1 MTLHLVKRLALG
13 ATALALPA
21 FASRD
26 DCTDIAK
33 ALLTSSQEA
42 ARADYWLALA
52 NCRNGDDSSCEA
64 QAKADLKDALDLAQQ
79 QYDERVNVCK
89 RLGGGPYDPQVSP
102 DQFSTT
108 IDNPYSPYTPG
119 TTLVY
124 EGDSIDGFVHNE
136 VTTLKETATI
146 AGFTV
151 RAVEDVVLLDGVLSE
166 DATDYFAQRADGGVW
181 YMGEVSRSYADGFLD
196 SLEGSWRTG
205 KDNALPG
212 IIMEGAPK
220 VGDFYR
226 QEYQAMNAEDVAE
239 VIALD
244 ETVVIGMGT
253 FDHCIQTLESSP
265 LEPGST
271 EYKYYAPGIGMI
283 LDVDLETGDRLELVA
298 IK

>member
-1 MTLHLVKRLALG
+1 MTLHLVKLFGLA
-13 ATALALPA
+13 ATALAIPTVV
-21 FASRD
+21 SRD

-42 ARADYWLALA
+42 ARADYWLAIA
-52 NCRNGDDSSCEA
+52 NCRNGDDSGCEA

-79 QYDERVNVCK
+79 QYDERVKVCK
-89 RLGGGPYDPQVSP
+89 QLGGGEYNPDVSP

-108 IDNPYSPYTPG
+108 IDNKYSPYTPG

-124 EGDSIDGFVHNE
+124 EGDTIDGFVHNE
-136 VTTLKETATI
+136 VTTLSTTATI
-146 AGFTV
+146 AGITV
-151 RAVEDVVLLDGVLSE
+151 RPVEDVVLIDGVLSE
-166 DATDYFAQRADGGVW
+166 DATDYFAQRLDGGVW
-181 YMGEVSRSYADGFLD
+181 YMGEVSRSYEDGFLD

-205 KDNALPG
+205 KENALPG
-212 IIMEGAPK
+212 IIMEGSPK

-239 VIALD
+239 VLSVD

-271 EYKYYAPGIGMI
+271 EWKFYAPGIGMI